1 MNLRWARDAI
11 YCLLVL
17 RFVDVTLVLSLCL
30 SLSLSRD
37 IIVAANEETST
48 QERFSLASS
57 LPATWQNGG
66 SFFSTNDAGCRH
78 VHGSHGTQ
86 FWTFFLFCAGHSK
99 GRAVLKRM
107 FLFLFA
113 DLSCEARFFFFLI
126 SASGL
131 FQSACSSL
139 YHYGGDLMSLLNGCV
154 APFRVLPLATPCM
167 TLQWA
172 REHLELRV
180 HINFASS
187 ASSCETNRL
196 LRKSLFSLI
205 TWCSNAVVRR
215 KHDSCL
221 FLTAALIQRW
231 SHSFSSF
238 VMLEGGGLVWSVAA
252 VNHLSSLSEQS
263 WGLASISM
271 KTVRTSGLCLCLCC
285 FFTKKIKKNLQLF
298 FEIFRKYE
306 Y

>member
-1 MNLRWARDAI
+1 
-11 YCLLVL
+11 
-17 RFVDVTLVLSLCL
+17 
-30 SLSLSRD
+30 
-37 IIVAANEETST
+37 
-48 QERFSLASS
+48 
-57 LPATWQNGG
+57 
-66 SFFSTNDAGCRH
+66 
-78 VHGSHGTQ
+78 
-86 FWTFFLFCAGHSK
+86 
-99 GRAVLKRM
+99 
-107 FLFLFA
+107 
-113 DLSCEARFFFFLI
+113 
-126 SASGL
+126 
-131 FQSACSSL
+131 
-139 YHYGGDLMSLLNGCV
+139 MSLLNGCV

-196 LRKSLFSLI
+196 LRKCLFSLI

-231 SHSFSSF
+231 SHSFRGF

-252 VNHLSSLSEQS
+252 VNHLSSLVEQS

-271 KTVRTSGLCLCLCC
+271 KTVRTSGLRLCLCC
-285 FFTKKIKKNLQLF
+285 FFTKKIKKKTSSCF
-298 FEIFRKYE
+298 SKYFGNMNIKHIHLCFCLGQNCTKNIHSLK
-306 Y
+306 